1 MGHSKTQLLI
11 MDKKDLFVALQKYI
25 TIIDIQKKEII
36 KYVKLNRNG
45 FLEGKYKLSNNCI
58 LALLV

>member
-11 MDKKDLFVALQKYI
+11 MDKKDLFVALHKYI

-36 KYVKLNRNG
+36 KYVELNRKG
-45 FLEGKYKLSNNCI
+45 F
-58 LALLV
+58 